1 MEKSEKI
8 VHGFDSLINSTQT
21 IVTYSKN
28 EMDNFQQSAEQEIV
42 SIQNHLDE
50 LKTAIA
56 ANELQRKELIGKGLL
71 NKVTLL
77 ECTADGKGALLQ
89 GKKQAYHTAIENQI
103 QLIRIRE
110 QELGLQQ
117 LYNELTARL
126 AALHETEAKVETISL
141 QMSAL
146 TNDFSEKYEVV
157 EEIKALLQNQNF
169 GFKILKAQEEER
181 RRVAREIHDGP
192 AQAMANVVFL
202 AEVCEK
208 LIGFDSARAKQEL
221 CELRDQVRG
230 CLTETRKIIFDLRP
244 MTLDDLG
251 LIPTVKRIADMVK
264 ERTGI
269 QVHVKIS
276 GLHTEH
282 LDSHVELGIFR
293 VIQESLHNIEKHSN
307 AAEAQ
312 VFMEFQNEYIAVI
325 IEDNGSGFE
334 VMNHHQQSG
343 SFGLLGMKERINLL
357 DGELEIYSQKGKG
370 TRISVIVPLCP
381 LTDIQQ
387 LA

>member
-1 MEKSEKI
+1 MEKSEKMA
-8 VHGFDSLINSTQT
+8 HGFDSLIDSTQR

-28 EMDNFQQSAEQEIV
+28 ELESFHLSAEQEILL
-42 SIQNHLDE
+42 IQNQLNGLKSAMADSE
-50 LKTAIA
+50 L
-56 ANELQRKELIGKGLL
+56 RMKELIKKGQLS
-71 NKVTLL
+71 NVTLL
-77 ECTADGKGALLQ
+77 DCRPDGKV
-89 GKKQAYHTAIENQI
+89 YHISIQDQI

-110 QELGLQQ
+110 QDLGLKQSFK
-117 LYNELTARL
+117 ELKERL
-126 AALHETEAKVETISL
+126 AALYETKARTKKMSL
-141 QMSAL
+141 HMSAL

-157 EEIKALLQNQNF
+157 EEIKALVQNQNF

-208 LIGFDSARAKQEL
+208 LIGLDSDRAKREL

-251 LIPTVKRIADMVK
+251 LIPTVKRIADMLR

-276 GLHTEH
+276 GTHSEH
-282 LDSHVELGIFR
+282 LASHVELGIFR
-293 VIQESLHNIEKHSN
+293 IIQESLHNIEKHSN

-312 VFMEFQNEYIAVI
+312 IFMEFQHDYVAVI
-325 IEDNGSGFE
+325 IEDNGNGFE
-334 VMNHHQQSG
+334 VMNNCQQSG
-343 SFGLLGMKERINLL
+343 SFGLLGMRERVNLL
-357 DGELEIYSQKGKG
+357 DGELDIHSQKGKG
-370 TRISVIVPLCP
+370 TRISVIVPLYL
-381 LTDIQQ
+381 LTEEKQ